1 MEKISAKI
9 PRDRLLTRELFT
21 ALTAL
26 ILLCWLALLAPA
38 PLSGPGGAGASAET
52 AVQAPWIFVGL
63 QTLLRWLPP
72 FWAGVALPLA
82 ALVFLALLP
91 LDKRFGLSSSAT
103 AILFFSLF
111 FSAAALTL
119 YGFLVRP

>member
-1 MEKISAKI
+1 MENTPVKI

-38 PLSGPGGAGASAET
+38 PLSGPGGAGAPAET

-63 QTLLRWLPP
+63 QALLRVLPP
-72 FWAGVALPLA
+72 LWGGVALPLA
-82 ALVFLALLP
+82 ALMFLALLP
-91 LDKRFGLSSSAT
+91 LERRLHLSPRISTFLFVLLLLSAGAFT
-103 AILFFSLF
+103 IYGSLK
-111 FSAAALTL
+111 
-119 YGFLVRP
+119 